1 MGKRI
6 NKHGE
11 NFRIELP
18 LKLEKWQ
25 EDKLSKTFSCTHHLY
40 NQMTKIAL
48 GKLKYFQQ
56 LNAYKNLSTLKE
68 KFDFL

>member
-25 EDKLSKTFSCTHHLY
+25 EDKLNKRLEIGRNIY
-40 NQMTKIAL
+40 IML
-48 GKLKYFQQ
+48 V
-56 LNAYKNLSTLKE
+56 
-68 KFDFL
+68 